1 MNGEIQQTLSTE
13 ETELLGKRLCESLL
27 ADGRQRAFLS
37 LEGEM
42 GVGKTAFA
50 RGFALALGITGVHS
64 PTYTVVN
71 EHRGNPIPL
80 FHFDL
85 YRLSDEDELYAIGFD
100 DYLARDG
107 YALCEWSER
116 AGDLLPDDRITVEI
130 MRVPEDENARIIRIT
145 GGVL

>member
-1 MNGEIQQTLSTE
+1 MNERTVTHTTA
-13 ETELLGKRLCESLL
+13 ETEAVGRHLCEQLL
-27 ADGRQRAFLS
+27 ALGRTHAFIS
-37 LEGEM
+37 LVGEM

-50 RGFALALGITGVHS
+50 RGFAEALSISGVHS

-71 EHRGNPIPL
+71 EHHGTPLSL

-85 YRLSDEDELYAIGFD
+85 YRLSDEDELYAIGFE

-116 AGDLLPDDRITVEI
+116 AGELLPEDRITVEI
-130 MRVPEDENARIIRIT
+130 SRLPDEEDGREIRIT
-145 GGVL
+145 EAQA